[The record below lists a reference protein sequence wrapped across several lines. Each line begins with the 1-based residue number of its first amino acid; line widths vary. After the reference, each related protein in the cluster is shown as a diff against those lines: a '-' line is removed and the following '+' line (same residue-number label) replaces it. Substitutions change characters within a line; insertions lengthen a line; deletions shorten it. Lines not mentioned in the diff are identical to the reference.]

1 MKMGQN
7 LEEVYNMKGPLTILM
22 YFFYTGFYTTT
33 IETTTGVFSM
43 RTDGRLETTDTLEC
57 SRVHIGENQFLIVK
71 NALLTLRLFATNCI
85 ICFLHLL
92 SALHTP
98 FSQFIK

>member
-1 MKMGQN
+1 MKRPKFGGSVKYERSADGI
-7 LEEVYNMKGPLTILM
+7 LLFLTQDFI
-22 YFFYTGFYTTT
+22 TTT
-33 IETTTGVFSM
+33 IETTTGVFSV

-57 SRVHIGENQFLIVK
+57 SRVQIGENQFLIVK
-71 NALLTLRLFATNCI
+71 NALLILGLIVTKYI

-92 SALHTP
+92 SALYTP